1 MSVPSAA
8 RKFDR
13 PSDCRRVP
21 DQHAHVRAIRPRGP
35 TLCPRRVSL
44 PVRDVSPSPENFLA
58 TQADKNANVLFPAG
72 PRRDRAAPAA
82 VRKIPESNPVLLRAC
97 SRFASQIRR
106 AATNKCGRVFRAP
119 DRQPLIDLGRS
130 TPRSNGWWQTRWL
143 RFVRQRPD
151 QLRSETSP
159 DHQQARCNPSKESR
173 QNQAWRWFTRM
184 LRNFP
189 VYESAFERF
198 NYAVTQQ
205 KKIFGTDGVRGVANV
220 EPVTA
225 ETALKLGRAAAFVF
239 AELNPRRTPASARP
253 KIVLGK
259 DTRLSGYM
267 LENALVAGITSLGVD
282 VLIIGP
288 LPTPGVAYITR
299 SLRADAGIVL
309 SASHNAYEDN
319 GIKFFRHDGN
329 KLDDQVEEKIEQL
342 VFTGEIDSIRPTANK
357 IGRATRIDD
366 ALGRYVEFAKA
377 SFPRG
382 MSLEEMRVAVDVAN
396 GAAYKST
403 PCVLRELGADVVVA
417 HNQPNGM
424 NINDGCGSTHPEEI
438 QRIVEISSADVGI
451 THDGDADRVL
461 LCDEN
466 GDIVDGDEILAIAA
480 LDLLNAGRLTQNT
493 VVATVMS
500 NFGLDETLAAKGG
513 KVIRTKVGD
522 RYVIEEMV
530 QRKLNLG
537 GEQSGHII
545 FRDFTTTGDGII
557 SALQILRIMHKTGQ
571 PLGKLKTCLKKYPQA
586 QRNLPV
592 KEKPPLSELSTV
604 MKLVNE
610 AEKEL
615 SGKGRV
621 LLRYSGTEP
630 KIRLLIEGR
639 ELDQIDKQAN
649 RIADAIQSAIG
660 VN

>member
-1 MSVPSAA
+1 M
-8 RKFDR
+8 
-13 PSDCRRVP
+13 
-21 DQHAHVRAIRPRGP
+21 
-35 TLCPRRVSL
+35 
-44 PVRDVSPSPENFLA
+44 
-58 TQADKNANVLFPAG
+58 TQ
-72 PRRDRAAPAA
+72 
-82 VRKIPESNPVLLRAC
+82 E
-97 SRFASQIRR
+97 
-106 AATNKCGRVFRAP
+106 
-119 DRQPLIDLGRS
+119 
-130 TPRSNGWWQTRWL
+130 
-143 RFVRQRPD
+143 
-151 QLRSETSP
+151 
-159 DHQQARCNPSKESR
+159 
-173 QNQAWRWFTRM
+173 
-184 LRNFP
+184 
-189 VYESAFERF
+189 
-198 NYAVTQQ
+198 
-205 KKIFGTDGVRGVANV
+205 KKIFGTDGVRGVANI

-225 ETALKLGRAAAFVF
+225 ETSLKLGRAAAHVF
-239 AELNPRRTPASARP
+239 TQLNPRKNPPGTRP

-299 SLRADAGIVL
+299 SLRADAGIIL
-309 SASHNAYEDN
+309 SASHNPYEDN
-319 GIKFFRHDGN
+319 GIKFFRHDGY
-329 KLDDQVEEKIEQL
+329 KLDDQVEQQIEQL
-342 VFTGEIDSIRPTANK
+342 IFAGEIDSIRPTAGK
-357 IGRATRIDD
+357 IGRAARIDD

-382 MSLEEMRVAVDVAN
+382 MSLEEMHVAVDVAN

-403 PCVLRELGADVVVA
+403 PCVLRELGAEVTVA
-417 HNQPNGM
+417 HNEPNGT
-424 NINDGCGSTHPEEI
+424 NINAQCGSTHPEEI
-438 QRIVEISSADVGI
+438 QRLVKETGADVGI

-466 GDIVDGDEILAIAA
+466 GEIVDGDEILAIASV
-480 LDLLNAGRLTQNT
+480 DLLRTNRLEQNT

-500 NFGLDETLAAKGG
+500 NFGLDETLAAHDG
-513 KVIRTKVGD
+513 KLVRTKVGD

-571 PLGKLKTCLKKYPQA
+571 PLSKLKTSLKKYPQA
-586 QRNLPV
+586 QRNLLV
-592 KEKPPLSELSTV
+592 KEKPPLAELPAV
-604 MKLVNE
+604 MKLVDE
-610 AEKEL
+610 IEKEL

-639 ELDQIDKQAN
+639 EFDKIDKQAN
-649 RIADAIQSAIG
+649 RIADAIQQAIG
-660 VN
+660 TN